1 MDSLNDMETDYALK
15 LRLDYLQKKIDNIEF
30 SIDKVFLELRD
41 LNSQLLYDLEQLNDE
56 EDL

>member
-1 MDSLNDMETDYALK
+1 MHSLEDIETDYALK
-15 LRLDYLQKKIDNIEF
+15 LRLDHLQKKIDNIEF
-30 SIDKVFLELRD
+30 SIEKVFLELRD